1 MSASKLNMSLA
12 DSGVDGVADPVSLL
26 AQIERLQAQNE
37 QIRVERDQALAA
49 TEQALAATEQALAER
64 ELFRVATEQAL
75 AERDQGRAATEQALA
90 ERELFRVATEQALA
104 ERDQGRARFQLFDD
118 FGKACTDSA
127 VLLELID
134 KCDLGPIP
142 ESYLVDYLRTSD
154 QNTSGTYVRQDKSS
168 VTSLNSAG
176 NLHLNK
182 MRRHMTQNTDSKVL
196 LKELALNEVCLE
208 DILCT
213 DLFEGDRDSFNF
225 FVSSQVDILN
235 KLRQALYH
243 LGHRGSGGGR
253 TSVREV
259 NDLQPLAALFLH
271 GLAKRFHPE
280 VCVGFAQAASERL
293 SGQLFVGESR
303 ESQIKRDV
311 SGFADL
317 IVRSNEHDGR
327 FLFLAELKTPGS
339 DLCHSGAFAAKDQL
353 VFELEL
359 FATMECNLHPPFVL
373 GGLLDMIAIAVAARK
388 VEQSDGSVTFYIS
401 PRVTESRAF
410 VLRALLLLCGDK
422 ASVWDKILP
431 LSTQNLDLPGEGSLQ
446 PDEAADGVDSED
458 GADDAHV
465 GELENVFPGAAGG
478 GAAYTSSLASALKAM
493 RASERREEYKRGLR
507 ETLAWDSSVKS
518 ARQGLAPLT
527 TAALNAFNSQQS
539 TETRL

>member
-1 MSASKLNMSLA
+1 MSLA
-12 DSGVDGVADPVSLL
+12 DSGDDGVAEPISLL
-26 AQIERLQAQNE
+26 AQIARLQAQNVLLRAE
-37 QIRVERDQALAA
+37 
-49 TEQALAATEQALAER
+49 TEQARAETEQARAE
-64 ELFRVATEQAL
+64 TEQAR
-75 AERDQGRAATEQALA
+75 AETE
-90 ERELFRVATEQALA
+90 
-104 ERDQGRARFQLFDD
+104 QGRARFQLFDD
-118 FGKACTDSA
+118 FRQACTDSA
-127 VLLELID
+127 ALLELID

-142 ESYLVDYLRTSD
+142 ELYLVEYLRTSD

-176 NLHLNK
+176 NLHLNR

-196 LKELALNEVCLE
+196 LKELALDEVCLE

-213 DLFEGDRDSFNF
+213 DLFEGNRDSFNF

-243 LGHRGSGGGR
+243 LGHRGIGGAP

-280 VCVGFAQAASERL
+280 VCVGFAQAASEKL
-293 SGQLFVGESR
+293 YGQLFVGESQ

-359 FATMECNLHPPFVL
+359 YATMDCNHHPPFVL

-388 VEQSDGSVTFYIS
+388 VEESDGVVTFYIS

-422 ASVWDKILP
+422 ASVWAKILP

-493 RASERREEYKRGLR
+493 RASERSEEYRRGLR
-507 ETLAWDSSVKS
+507 ETLAWDSNVKS

-539 TETRL
+539 TGTRL

>member
-1 MSASKLNMSLA
+1 MSVSKLNMSLA
-12 DSGVDGVADPVSLL
+12 ESGVDGVANPVSLL
-26 AQIERLQAQNE
+26 AQIERLQAQN
-37 QIRVERDQALAA
+37 DTLQAQNGLFRA
-49 TEQALAATEQALAER
+49 ELEQALAE
-64 ELFRVATEQAL
+64 TEQAQ
-75 AERDQGRAATEQALA
+75 AERDQVR
-90 ERELFRVATEQALA
+90 A
-104 ERDQGRARFQLFDD
+104 ERDQLQLATVKKDARFQLFDA
-118 FGKACTDSA
+118 FGKACTDST

-134 KCDLGPIP
+134 QCDLGPIP
-142 ESYLVDYLRTSD
+142 ESYLVEYLRTSD
-154 QNTSGTYVRQDKSS
+154 QNTSGTYVRLDKSS

-176 NLHLNK
+176 NLQLNK

-196 LKELALNEVCLE
+196 LKELALNEVCLD

-213 DLFEGDRDSFNF
+213 DLFEGDRDAFNL
-225 FVSSQVDILN
+225 FVSSQIDILN

-243 LGHRGSGGGR
+243 LGHRGSGGTP

-293 SGQLFVGESR
+293 SGQLFVGESQ

-359 FATMECNLHPPFVL
+359 FATMDCNNHPPFVL

-388 VEQSDGSVTFYIS
+388 VEESDGSVTFYIS

-422 ASVWDKILP
+422 ASVWDNILP
-431 LSTQNLDLPGEGSLQ
+431 LSTQNLDLPDEGSLH
-446 PDEAADGVDSED
+446 PDEAAGGVDSED

-465 GELENVFPGAAGG
+465 GELENVSPGAAGG
-478 GAAYTSSLASALKAM
+478 GAAYTSSLASALEAM
-493 RASERREEYKRGLR
+493 RASERSEEYRRGLR
-507 ETLAWDSSVKS
+507 EILAWDSNVKS